1 MPSTSPLLSTALAW
15 HTAGASVVPTRVDG
29 SKAPATFW
37 ARYQHER
44 PDEDQL
50 HTWFTSGD
58 HDGFG
63 IITGA
68 VSGGIE
74 MLEIEGRAQ
83 HLAAELAQAMT
94 DNGLADLWQRV
105 TAGYLET
112 TPSGGYH
119 WLYRVDGEV
128 PGNTKIARRPS
139 TPEEFDEHVAR
150 LRADAEQDPDEDVRA
165 RRLASID
172 RLTPERVPQV
182 LIETRGEG
190 GFTVLAPSAG
200 RTHPTGKAWTR
211 LIGGPETLPTITVEE
226 REALHTV
233 AAMFDQMPPDGP
245 AENMPAD
252 IPARRPADDDDGA
265 ARPGDDYNARTT
277 WDDILTP
284 HGWTRAHRLGN
295 GYGWTRPGKNP
306 RDGISA
312 TTGQNDDA
320 DRLYVFTTSTVFE
333 EGRPYTKF
341 AAYAL
346 LEHGGDYANAARELA
361 RQGYGRRAE
370 RPRPPQPAGDL
381 DGILLPNGHT
391 PWTTAPASASSP
403 STTSP
408 QVSTSSSATTTA
420 DATTSGNGSPATP
433 TGSAPSTG
441 APSAGTAPTDGSSA
455 LAPARHLSIVEPT
468 TYTETD
474 DGNALRLIDTHHDHV
489 RYIPQ
494 RGQWLT
500 WNGHRWTWDE
510 AGHIRELAR
519 GIARALP
526 DDDKQA
532 EKHKRASLSRRGIE
546 AMTALAQ
553 SDPRAVTH
561 LADLDARP
569 YELNTPAGVVNLRT
583 GQLHPPNP
591 AALHTRTTTV
601 APDPGQPTPR
611 WTQYLADTFAGDPDT
626 IVYVQRLLGVSLV
639 GTVLEQLLPFAFG
652 PGANGKSVLF
662 ETVQDLA
669 GIGDSGY
676 AATIPADMLVARA
689 REDHP
694 ATIAQLAGVRLAIG
708 GELEQGARFAEA
720 KVKQL
725 TGGDPINARFM
736 GKNPFTFTPTHTLWL
751 HANHEPEVRAGGEAF
766 WRRIRQI
773 PFLHTVPEEKRVKNL
788 REILVTQEGPGILAW
803 IIAGAADYF
812 THGITTP
819 ASVAAATASYQHE
832 TDTVAQFVEERC
844 ETGPANAQHMHVRTT
859 ALRQAYE
866 AWCHA
871 EGLEPV
877 SARSLTQ
884 QLKARYG
891 VASSRSSQARYYDG
905 IRLTE
910 VSSDDDE
917 PSSEVSSPGSEYGW

>member
-1 MPSTSPLLSTALAW
+1 MTTPPALLDTALAW
-15 HTAGASVVPTRVDG
+15 HAAGASVVPTRTDG
-29 SKAPATFW
+29 SKAPAAFW
-37 ARYQHER
+37 AQYQQQR
-44 PDEDQL
+44 PDEQQL
-50 HTWFTSGD
+50 RTWFASGD
-58 HDGFG
+58 YDGFG
-63 IITGA
+63 IITGV
-68 VSGGIE
+68 VSGNIE
-74 MLEIEGRAQ
+74 MLEIEGRAT
-83 HLAAELAQAMT
+83 HLAAELATAMT
-94 DNGLADLWQRV
+94 DNGLADLWRRV

-119 WLYRVDGEV
+119 WLYRVDGQI
-128 PGNTKIARRPS
+128 PGNTKLARRPS
-139 TPEEFDEHVAR
+139 TPQEFDEHIAR
-150 LRADAEQDPDEDVRA
+150 LRADAQTDPNDDVRA
-165 RRLASID
+165 RRLATID
-172 RLTPERVPQV
+172 RLTPARVPQV

-190 GFTVLAPSAG
+190 GFTVLAPSSG
-200 RTHPTGKAWTR
+200 RTHPTGKAWTH
-211 LIGGPETLPTITVEE
+211 LIGGPDTLPTITLDE
-226 REALHTV
+226 REALHAV
-233 AAMFDQMPPDGP
+233 AAMFDQMPPDDTP
-245 AENMPAD
+245 APV
-252 IPARRPADDDDGA
+252 ARTATTSPRPDDGDTL
-265 ARPGDDYNARTT
+265 RPGDDYNARAT

-284 HGWTRAHRLGN
+284 HGWTKGHRLGP
-295 GYGWTRPGKNP
+295 GHGWTRPGKSP

-312 TTGQNDDA
+312 TTGQNDGDN
-320 DRLYVFTTSTVFE
+320 LYVFTTSTVFE
-333 EGRPYTKF
+333 EGRPYSKF
-341 AAYAL
+341 AAYTL
-346 LEHGGDYANAARELA
+346 LEHGGDYPTAARELA

-370 RPRPPQPAGDL
+370 RPRPTQPTDDL
-381 DGILLPNGHT
+381 DGILLP
-391 PWTTAPASASSP
+391 TT
-403 STTSP
+403 
-408 QVSTSSSATTTA
+408 
-420 DATTSGNGSPATP
+420 PATD
-433 TGSAPSTG
+433 G
-441 APSAGTAPTDGSSA
+441 ATA
-455 LAPARHLSIVEPT
+455 LAPHTEQSPRPQLTVVQPT

-474 DGNALRLIDTHHDHV
+474 DGNALRLIDTHHDHI

-500 WNGHRWTWDE
+500 WHGHRWTWDD
-510 AGHIRELAR
+510 AGHVRELAR
-519 GIARALP
+519 NIARTLP
-526 DDDKQA
+526 DDDKPA
-532 EKHKRASLSRRGIE
+532 EKHRKYSLSRRGIE

-561 LADLDARP
+561 LAALDARP

-583 GQLHPPNP
+583 GHLHPPDP

-601 APDPGQPTPR
+601 APDPHQPTPR

-676 AATIPADMLVARA
+676 AASIPADMLVARA

-694 ATIAQLAGVRLAIG
+694 ATIAQLAGVRIAIG

-736 GKNPFTFTPTHTLWL
+736 GKNPFTFVPTHTLWL

-788 REILVTQEGPGILAW
+788 REILVNEEGPGILSW
-803 IIAGAADYF
+803 ILTGAADYF

-819 ASVAAATASYQHE
+819 ASVTAATASYQHE

-859 ALRQAYE
+859 TLRQAYE
-866 AWCHA
+866 TWCHA

-884 QLKARYG
+884 QLKARYS
-891 VASSRSSQARYYDG
+891 VASSRSSQARFYDG

-910 VSSDDDE
+910 ASSDDDD
-917 PSSEVSSPGSEYGW
+917 PSPEVSSPGSEYGW